1 MEIPGQAVAVWGLCI
16 INSLLWDSNWLMSRL
31 FCVILGRI
39 AEFKV
44 PSQPRVTK
52 ISESRWW
59 MAQAGERRL
68 SLTKMRPGCVVTRLQ
83 AKLCVADSQ
92 ADLHCLQG
100 TMETHGWIK
109 SPQTA
114 YQMVANFT
122 SGCTTAFRRGV
133 SASSL
138 WFVFPT
144 LWTAPQ
150 KSCPSSLN
158 RPFSNE
164 KDMLGSRSLLH
175 RQLRLKWFD
184 LIYFSLFHDF
194 AAVLNTEMVVPSST
208 SALSGIHWLSYPDS
222 KSSQAK
228 WRVTATE
235 AVRLLSD
242 IKVFRTA
249 VKWNYK
255 GFIKPLLCYLCTIF
269 YNKNKS

>member
-1 MEIPGQAVAVWGLCI
+1 MWFWAGLQNLKSWVNHGWQKSARANDECQ
-16 INSLLWDSNWLMSRL
+16 RQ
-31 FCVILGRI
+31 GRDGCG
-39 AEFKV
+39 F
-44 PSQPRVTK
+44 S
-52 ISESRWW
+52 
-59 MAQAGERRL
+59 RL
-68 SLTKMRPGCVVTRLQ
+68 SLTKTRPGCAVTRLQ
-83 AKLCVADSQ
+83 AKLCITDSQ

-100 TMETHGWIK
+100 TMETHGLIK

-164 KDMLGSRSLLH
+164 KEMLGSRSLLH

-255 GFIKPLLCYLCTIF
+255 GFIKPLLCYLCAIF